1 MFRDVLSAQEGM
13 AREIRHGCTNGGGF
27 GRATAESAGV
37 PRLIAVEEVAA
48 IATVNSDTMR
58 ACGLG
63 TAGLYDI
70 QRLAI
75 RWDGYVRRIRHPR
88 QALEPRGALCRVRGG
103 PYGRLH
109 CRPFFRALLSQHHK
123 TEGELQ
129 SI

>member
-1 MFRDVLSAQEGM
+1 
-13 AREIRHGCTNGGGF
+13 
-27 GRATAESAGV
+27 
-37 PRLIAVEEVAA
+37 
-48 IATVNSDTMR
+48 MR

-75 RWDGYVRRIRHPR
+75 RWDGYVRRIHHPR
-88 QALEPRGALCRVRGG
+88 QALEPRVLFAGFAE
-103 PYGRLH
+103 GRMAGYIAGH
-109 CRPFFRALLSQHHK
+109 FSERYVSQHHK